1 MVRSM
6 TGFGKASDETDG
18 RSLDLEFKSVN
29 SRYLDINI
37 RMPKTLFSLE
47 DRIKKQ
53 LSSGIARGK
62 VDVFLTYRNYNT
74 EDLVVRVNSGAAE
87 KYVGALREITNQLEI
102 IDDIASSFLLK
113 LDGVIVM
120 EDKPEDIEKVW
131 NLVSA
136 VLSRAMATHDSM
148 RVSEGE
154 NLKRDMLEKREVI
167 LAKTQK
173 IQALS
178 VGMTGKYREKL
189 TERLNELNQ
198 LYMEDDRIA
207 QEVALFADRASIDE
221 EITRLNSHMEQL
233 KEILNLDEPVGRK
246 LDFLAQEMNREAN
259 TMASKSVDLEITEL
273 VLDIKSEIEKIREQI
288 QNIE

>member
-1 MVRSM
+1 
-6 TGFGKASDETDG
+6 
-18 RSLDLEFKSVN
+18 
-29 SRYLDINI
+29 
-37 RMPKTLFSLE
+37 
-47 DRIKKQ
+47 
-53 LSSGIARGK
+53 
-62 VDVFLTYRNYNT
+62 
-74 EDLVVRVNSGAAE
+74 
-87 KYVGALREITNQLEI
+87 
-102 IDDIASSFLLK
+102 
-113 LDGVIVM
+113 M
-120 EDKPEDIEKVW
+120 EDKPEDLEKVW

-154 NLKRDMLEKREVI
+154 NIKRDMLEKREVI

>member
-154 NLKRDMLEKREVI
+154 NLKRDMLEKRDVI

>member
-120 EDKPEDIEKVW
+120 EDKPEDLEKVW

-154 NLKRDMLEKREVI
+154 NLKRDMLEKRDVI

>member
-120 EDKPEDIEKVW
+120 EDKPEDLEKVW

-154 NLKRDMLEKREVI
+154 NLKRDMLEKRDVI

-173 IQALS
+173 IEALS

>member
-120 EDKPEDIEKVW
+120 EDKPEDLEKVW